1 MFKQIIDA
9 YELLDSANVNGEKI
23 YEVLKEHGAKNLNI
37 KKIRKRDKSKSTDF
51 IRISIPGSKGLL
63 VGGKAPSLGIIGRLG
78 GIGARPKRIGLVSD
92 GDGAV
97 IAIACALKL
106 LNMLNHN
113 DKLEGDV
120 TIVTHICPFAST
132 RSTSSTVEFMSS
144 PLDIKTM
151 SQMERIDNADAILS
165 IDTTKG
171 NCIINQKGFA
181 ITPTV
186 KEGYILPVSNNLL
199 RLMETVTGRAPL
211 VLPITSQDITPY
223 SNKLKHINS
232 IMQPATV
239 TSAPVIGIAITT
251 ETVVSGSSTG
261 ATDLVDLEK
270 AGRFIIEVAKYFG
283 KNQIKLYDPIEFSTL
298 LTLYGS
304 MKHLQK

>member
-132 RSTSSTVEFMSS
+132 RSTSTVEFMSS
-144 PLDIKTM
+144 PLDNETM
-151 SQMERIDNADAILS
+151 SQIERIDNADAILS

>member
-9 YELLDSANVNGEKI
+9 YELLDSVNANGEKI

-51 IRISIPGSKGLL
+51 IRISISGSKGLL

-78 GIGARPKRIGLVSD
+78 GVGARPKRIGLVSD

-132 RSTSSTVEFMSS
+132 RSTSTVEFMSS
-144 PLDIKTM
+144 PLDNKTM

-186 KEGYILPVSNNLL
+186 KEGYILPVSDNLL

-251 ETVVSGSSTG
+251 ETIVPGSSTG